1 MKNKYHNHHT
11 KGRQRSQS
19 LLTGITLKAL
29 CLCMT
34 LSAVNPGHTKDL
46 GRYGEAFP
54 IGEMSLMDLIDERLK
69 ALQQSGALAEW
80 EKSVVKQVK
89 NTMARPLGKKL
100 TTTNQPEVFYYTPSF
115 TLNRDITDHTGK
127 IIYKKGLTIN
137 SLDPS
142 TYPKSIQGF
151 MPIPAFFQ
159 LNFIFING
167 DDPAQLNWC
176 RETIRQLQ
184 AKKGEK
190 REKEK
195 RTPFTII
202 LTSGHVFDVV
212 KRLNH
217 PVKFDQGGVLVQQL
231 GIKAV
236 PSIVSL
242 DQAKAHLKITEIGAQ
257 QLKGVF
263 HV

>member
-1 MKNKYHNHHT
+1 M
-11 KGRQRSQS
+11 
-19 LLTGITLKAL
+19 L
-29 CLCMT
+29 CL
-34 LSAVNPGHTKDL
+34 SVNSGHTKDL

-54 IGEMSLMDLIDERLK
+54 IGEMSLMTLIDERLK
-69 ALQQSGALAEW
+69 ALQASGALAAW

-89 NTMARPLGKKL
+89 HTMARPVGKQL

-151 MPIPAFFQ
+151 LPIPACFQ
-159 LNFIFING
+159 LNFIFINAE
-167 DDPAQLNWC
+167 DPAQLHWC
-176 RETIRQLQ
+176 REIIGQFQT
-184 AKKGEK
+184 KK
-190 REKEK
+190 
-195 RTPFTII
+195 TPFTII
-202 LTSGHVFDVV
+202 LTAGHIFDAV
-212 KRLNH
+212 KTLNH
-217 PVKFDQGGVLVQQL
+217 PVKFDQGGILIQQL

-242 DQAKAHLKITEIGAQ
+242 DQAKAHLKITEIGEQ
-257 QLKGVF
+257 QLKGAS
-263 HV
+263 HA

>member
-1 MKNKYHNHHT
+1 MNHKPNQYQHIT
-11 KGRQRSQS
+11 ERYPSQRAYQR
-19 LLTGITLKAL
+19 ITLKVL
-29 CLCMT
+29 GILMFCL
-34 LSAVNPGHTKDL
+34 SVNLGHTKDL

-54 IGEMSLMDLIDERLK
+54 IGEMSLMTLIDERLK
-69 ALQQSGALAEW
+69 ALQQSGALAAW

-89 NTMARPLGKKL
+89 HTMARPVGQKL
-100 TTTNQPEVFYYTPSF
+100 TTTNQPEVFYYTPTF
-115 TLNRDITDHTGK
+115 TLNRDIADHTGK

-151 MPIPAFFQ
+151 LPIPAFFQ

-176 RETIRQLQ
+176 RETIGQFQ
-184 AKKGEK
+184 ASK
-190 REKEK
+190 
-195 RTPFTII
+195 TPFTII
-202 LTSGHVFDVV
+202 LTSGHIFNAV
-212 KRLNH
+212 KTLNH
-217 PVKFDQGGVLVQQL
+217 PVKFDQGGVLIQQL

-242 DQAKAHLKITEIGAQ
+242 DQAKAHLKITEIGEQ
-257 QLKGVF
+257 QLKQLKGVS
-263 HV
+263 HA